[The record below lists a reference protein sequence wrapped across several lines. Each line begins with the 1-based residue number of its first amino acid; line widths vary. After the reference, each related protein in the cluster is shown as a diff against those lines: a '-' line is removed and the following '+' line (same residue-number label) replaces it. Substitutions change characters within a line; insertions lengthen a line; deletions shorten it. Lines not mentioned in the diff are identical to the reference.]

1 VADTSGSSAP
11 RKSLPLRSDDDVE
24 RAMALRDVM
33 EHVVDVS
40 KAPPPMKTKRKRRVV
55 AVVLCVL
62 LLAASA
68 VSWLARPEWIWGPS
82 GEPVSPVLDRASARM
97 SMAVI
102 AQRLKDVR
110 AQTGEYPVGLE
121 EIGESGNGI
130 QYALVDDT
138 TFVLSAQTALDSVVY
153 RSNQPIE
160 ELLGRSVELLSGA
173 GR

>member
-1 VADTSGSSAP
+1 
-11 RKSLPLRSDDDVE
+11 
-24 RAMALRDVM
+24 MALRDVM

-40 KAPPPMKTKRKRRVV
+40 KAPPPATSKRRLRVL

-68 VSWLARPEWIWGPS
+68 FSWFARPEWIWGPS

-102 AQRLKDVR
+102 AQRLNEAR
-110 AQTGEYPVGLE
+110 AQTGQYPVGLE
-121 EIGESGNGI
+121 EIGEAGNGI
-130 QYALVDDT
+130 EYSFVDDT
-138 TFVLSAQTALDSVVY
+138 TFVLSARTALDSVVY

-173 GR
+173 RR